1 MRRIHRRGPPAF
13 LSSEVV
19 LAEKQRLLEYLRRDP
34 VEKRSRR
41 DNLNDSLFFDPF
53 LRRELHEAFDGT
65 CAFCESAVE
74 EFKDDDSILRVAHF
88 RPLRFVRDSFEV
100 DKDYYLWL
108 AFEWPNLHAVCAYC
122 DKAKGNRFPVKGKRA
137 DFLSTYDSIN
147 RRERRLLLDPCQDDP
162 SKHLLFR
169 CTGLVEPVTAQ
180 GSATIDIFDLN
191 RDQLVQSRRT
201 AVNTMF
207 DELKFASSSLDV
219 EFAHLKPGSPHA
231 GALGQIWRR
240 LGGERLAL
248 PPTLIRSKLSHF
260 PYKLQSYIR
269 RLSAIDRQRLLD
281 GLRSLSDSDQATTP
295 RAIEWHA
302 SSYDDSSL
310 ARPKLFFASNQEIR
324 QITVLD
330 FKVIDALRLTL
341 PASRAHRAGA
351 PCLMILGEN
360 STGKSSILSAIA
372 LALIGRK
379 ESRKLAKFF
388 PAAVRSEERDR
399 LDQLDQKPMGV
410 HISFHHTRQTSGF
423 TFDPSTNFVGGQ
435 DQATIVL
442 GYGPRRYFDPKKR
455 DYRGGA
461 AARVKT
467 LFDPLATIPYPD
479 EWLNSR
485 NHAEFEKIAAALR
498 VVLAMDDD
506 DELLREGQTI
516 KVNANG
522 RSTSIEAL
530 SEGYRSVFTMTVD
543 MLREFSQYFNNLEE
557 AQGVVLI
564 DEIETH
570 LHPRWKMQVMTSLR
584 RVLPKVQFIAT
595 THDPLCLRGMD
606 DGEVVVLQRNR
617 GREVRQLRDLPSIR
631 GMTAEQLL
639 TSDYF
644 GLASTADPGLELRL
658 LKEANDYAR
667 RRPTGEFSVQVS
679 EQTKAMLKR
688 LSLGDTPSEQI
699 MQAALER
706 YLAQR
711 ESPDGRSRTDL
722 RAKAVEEVVAALR
735 KIP

>member
-1 MRRIHRRGPPAF
+1 MRRIYRRASPAF

-34 VEKRSRR
+34 DERRSRR
-41 DNLNDSLFFDPF
+41 DNLNESLFFDPS
-53 LRRELHEAFDGT
+53 LRLELHEAFSGT
-65 CAFCESAVE
+65 CAFCERAVG
-74 EFKDDDSILRVAHF
+74 KSNDDESILRVAHF
-88 RPLRFVRDSFEV
+88 RPLRFVRERFEI

-108 AFEWPNLHAVCAYC
+108 AFEWQNLHGVCAYC
-122 DKAKGNRFPVKGKRA
+122 DKAKGNRFPVAGKRA
-137 DFLSTYDSIN
+137 DFLSTYDTIN

-169 CTGLVEPVTAQ
+169 CTGLVEPLTAQ
-180 GSATIDIFDLN
+180 GSATIEIFDLN
-191 RDQLVQSRRT
+191 RDQLVQSRRA
-201 AVNTMF
+201 AVTTMF
-207 DELKFASSSLDV
+207 DELEIASSSLDV
-219 EFAHLKPGSPHA
+219 EFAHLRPGSPHA
-231 GALGQIWRR
+231 GALEQTWRR
-240 LGGERLAL
+240 LGNERLVL
-248 PPTLIRSKLSHF
+248 PATLVRSRPSQF
-260 PYKLQSYIR
+260 SRKLQAYIR
-269 RLSAIDRQRLLD
+269 RLSARDRENLLD

-302 SSYDDSSL
+302 PLHDDSSV
-310 ARPKLFFASNQEIR
+310 ASPNLFFASDQEIR

-341 PASRAHRAGA
+341 PSSRANRAGS

-372 LALIGRK
+372 LALIGKK
-379 ESRKLAKFF
+379 ESQKLAKFL

-399 LDQLDQKPMGV
+399 LDQLDQKPVGV

-423 TFDPSTNFVGGQ
+423 TFDPSTNSIDGH

-461 AARVKT
+461 AARVRT
-467 LFDPLATIPYPD
+467 LFDPMATIPYPD

-485 NHAEFEKIAAALR
+485 THAEFEKIAAALR

-530 SEGYRSVFTMTVD
+530 SEGYRSVLTMTVD
-543 MLREFSQYFNNLEE
+543 MLREFSKYFNNLEE

-606 DGEVVVLQRNR
+606 DGEVVVLQRSD
-617 GREVRQLRDLPSIR
+617 GREVRQLLDLPSIR

-644 GLASTADPGLELRL
+644 GLASTADPSLELRL
-658 LKEANDYAR
+658 MREANDYAR
-667 RRPTGEFSVQVS
+667 RRPTGKVGIQVS
-679 EQTKAMLKR
+679 EQTKAMLNR

-706 YLAQR
+706 YLTER
-711 ESPDGRSRTDL
+711 ESPHGKSRTEL
-722 RAKAVEEVVAALR
+722 RAEAVDEVVAALR
-735 KIP
+735 NIP

>member
-1 MRRIHRRGPPAF
+1 MRRIHRRRPPAF
-13 LSSEVV
+13 LFSEVV
-19 LAEKQRLLEYLRRDP
+19 LAEKQRLLAYLRRDP
-34 VEKRSRR
+34 VERRSRR
-41 DNLNDSLFFDPF
+41 DNLNDSLFFDPS
-53 LRRELHEAFDGT
+53 LRRELHETFDGT
-65 CAFCESAVE
+65 CAFCETTVE
-74 EFKDDDSILRVAHF
+74 ESNDNDSILRVAHF
-88 RPLRFVRDSFEV
+88 RPLRFVQDNFEV

-108 AFEWPNLHAVCAYC
+108 AFEWPNLHQVCAYC
-122 DKAKGNRFPVKGKRA
+122 EKAKGNRFPVEGKRA

-169 CTGLVEPVTAQ
+169 CTGLVEAVTAR

-207 DELKFASSSLDV
+207 DELEVAKSSPYV
-219 EFAHLKPGSPHA
+219 EFQHLRPGSPHA
-231 GALGQIWRR
+231 GALAQIWRR
-240 LGGERLAL
+240 LGSERLAL
-248 PPTLIRSKLSHF
+248 PTTLIRSKHSHF
-260 PYKLQSYIR
+260 PHKLQSYIR
-269 RLSAIDRQRLLD
+269 DASAIERGHLLD
-281 GLRSLSDSDQATTP
+281 GLRSISDSDQATIP
-295 RAIEWHA
+295 QAIEWHA
-302 SSYDDSSL
+302 TSYDDGAV
-310 ARPKLFFASNQEIR
+310 ARPNLFFASNQEIR

-330 FKVIDALRLTL
+330 FKVIDVMRLTL
-341 PASRAHRAGA
+341 PAGRAYRSGA

-372 LALIGRK
+372 LALIGKK
-379 ESRKLAKFF
+379 ESQKLAKFLS
-388 PAAVRSEERDR
+388 AAVRSDERNR
-399 LDQLDQKPMGV
+399 LDQLDQKPIGV
-410 HISFHHTRQTSGF
+410 HVNFHHTRETSGF
-423 TFDPSTNFVGGQ
+423 TFDPSTNVVGGN

-442 GYGPRRYFDPKKR
+442 GYGPRRYFAPKKR
-455 DYRGGA
+455 DYPSGA

-467 LFDPLATIPYPD
+467 LFDPLATIPDPD

-485 NHAEFEKIAAALR
+485 THAEFEKIAAALR

-606 DGEVVVLQRNR
+606 DGEVVVLQRS
-617 GREVRQLRDLPSIR
+617 GGGEVRQIRDLPSIR

-667 RRPTGEFSVQVS
+667 RRPTGEFSIQVS
-679 EQTKAMLKR
+679 EQTKAMLQR

-706 YLAQR
+706 YLAER
-711 ESPDGRSRTDL
+711 ESLEGRSRTDL
-722 RAKAVEEVVAALR
+722 RAEAVKEIVAALR

>member
-1 MRRIHRRGPPAF
+1 MRRIYRRGPPAF

-41 DNLNDSLFFDPF
+41 DNLNDSLFFDPS

-65 CAFCESAVE
+65 CAFCERAVE
-74 EFKDDDSILRVAHF
+74 ECKDDESILRVAHF
-88 RPLRFVRDSFEV
+88 RPLRFVRDSFEI

-122 DKAKGNRFPVKGKRA
+122 DKAKGNRFPVEGKRA
-137 DFLSTYDSIN
+137 DFLSTYDSVN
-147 RRERRLLLDPCQDDP
+147 RRERRFLLDPCQDDP

-169 CTGLVEPVTAQ
+169 CTGLVEPVTAK
-180 GSATIDIFDLN
+180 GSASIDIFDLN

-201 AVNTMF
+201 AVNAIF
-207 DELKFASSSLDV
+207 DELEIASSSLHVD
-219 EFAHLKPGSPHA
+219 FAHLKLGSPHA
-231 GALGQIWRR
+231 GALAQIWRR
-240 LGGERLAL
+240 VGTERLAL
-248 PPTLIRSKLSHF
+248 PPTLIRSKPSHF
-260 PYKLQSYIR
+260 PSNLQSYIR
-269 RLSAIDRQRLLD
+269 RLSVIDREHLLD

-302 SSYDDSSL
+302 SSYDDSLL
-310 ARPKLFFASNQEIR
+310 ARPNLFFASNQEIR

-341 PASRAHRAGA
+341 PASRADRAGA

-372 LALIGRK
+372 LALIGKK

-388 PAAVRSEERDR
+388 SAAVRSDERNR
-399 LDQLDQKPMGV
+399 LDQLDQKPIGV
-410 HISFHHTRQTSGF
+410 HVSFHHTRQTSGF
-423 TFDPSTNFVGGQ
+423 TFDPSTNFVGGY

-485 NHAEFEKIAAALR
+485 THAEFEKIAAALR

-543 MLREFSQYFNNLEE
+543 MLREFSQYFDNLEQ

-584 RVLPKVQFIAT
+584 RVLPKVQFVAT

-606 DGEVVVLQRNR
+606 DGEVVVLQRGE

-667 RRPTGEFSVQVS
+667 RRPTGEFSIQVS
-679 EQTKAMLKR
+679 EQTKAMLNR

-699 MQAALER
+699 MQEALQR
-706 YLAQR
+706 YLAER
-711 ESPDGRSRTDL
+711 ENPDGRSRTDL
-722 RAKAVEEVVAALR
+722 RAEAVEEIVAALR